1 MSDEMCVPES
11 KIVLTQRLRQEGR
24 WLAATS
30 FKDRVIRELR
40 DQGMHRREAQDEAWR
55 RMASEFPPVEEPEP
69 AEDEI
74 LWPLEAEPVAEPES
88 SPGLTYEDAVADL
101 PTATPKGVS
110 TFAWI
115 ASHPKMP
122 AAHEKVGNRVVI
134 INGDDILKTP
144 CGPAPSKEAAA
155 ALRQY
160 VNAPDLF
167 WKAWVATQSK
177 VEMKIVADP
186 ADPEYA
192 EDEGLVDVEKML
204 SEIKSRR
211 KT

>member
-1 MSDEMCVPES
+1 MAKKKP
-11 KIVLTQRLRQEGR
+11 
-24 WLAATS
+24 
-30 FKDRVIRELR
+30 KDRMGRFIEWVK
-40 DQGMHRREAQDEAWR
+40 DEGLYPSMMA
-55 RMASEFPPVEEPEP
+55 RMAEMDQESPRPTNAQQMERLILEYGWTEPSADEVANAPV
-69 AEDEI
+69 
-74 LWPLEAEPVAEPES
+74 VMS
-88 SPGLTYEDAVADL
+88 YEDAVADL

-167 WKAWVATQSK
+167 WKAWVANQSK
-177 VEMKIVADP
+177 LEGKIVTDAF
-186 ADPEYA
+186 AEVE
-192 EDEGLVDVEKML
+192 EDEGLIDAEKML
-204 SEIKSRR
+204 LEIKSRR